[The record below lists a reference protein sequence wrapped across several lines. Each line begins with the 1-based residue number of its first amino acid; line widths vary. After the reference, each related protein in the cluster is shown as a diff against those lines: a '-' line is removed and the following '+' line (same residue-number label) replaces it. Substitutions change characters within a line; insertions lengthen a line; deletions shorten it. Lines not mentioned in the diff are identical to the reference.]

1 MPRMLVFVFFLAT
14 IFLASSAGHVNAGA
28 SGDSTDT
35 YKQFK
40 GPSDGLAS
48 LLKTANKKSSSDK
61 KFTSDKKKGKHSTFT
76 RKSKSTKHFASTKK
90 HTRKY
95 AGLKSKHHKKRT
107 PCKLKTAR
115 KSAKKV

>member
-14 IFLASSAGHVNAGA
+14 VFVASSAGHVIAGTP
-28 SGDSTDT
+28 GDSTDT

-48 LLKTANKKSSSDK
+48 LLKANKKSSSNT
-61 KFTSDKKKGKHSTFT
+61 KFAAHKKKSKSSVVT
-76 RKSKSTKHFASTKK
+76 RKSKSAKHCISGKK

-95 AGLKSKHHKKRT
+95 AGLKSKVHKKKT
-107 PCKLKTAR
+107 SSKLKTAKR
-115 KSAKKV
+115 SANKG